1 MHTTFLPLLPAI
13 SLEQQQSLWLQKW
26 KHGGIHLHYAN
37 YTNFV
42 YNILI
47 FDFSTPQVFKIILL
61 EGCLQKLKIYRNVL
75 NKYNLFP
82 REKTDRV
89 PGWGDDWSRNRS
101 GLLGQ
106 TGGRDG
112 RSGYLRL
119 RCATLARR
127 RWQYSVSRPASESC
141 TLALDSVTGGRHIFI
156 YTLSRTQDHGT
167 GTHWATR
174 WDSAAILFNYVG
186 KTNDPRNAPGPG
198 YICHVTRI
206 NTNNKKYCLQWQSMP
221 IHWWKIIT
229 DFFNF

>member
-1 MHTTFLPLLPAI
+1 M
-13 SLEQQQSLWLQKW
+13 
-26 KHGGIHLHYAN
+26 
-37 YTNFV
+37 V
-42 YNILI
+42 YNLRELYELYLQYPYNWLFNSTSIQDHPFKWLSAEVKDLSYNI
-47 FDFSTPQVFKIILL
+47 FP
-61 EGCLQKLKIYRNVL
+61 
-75 NKYNLFP
+75 P
-82 REKTDRV
+82 EKTDRV

-112 RSGYLRL
+112 RPGYLRL

-127 RWQYSVSRPASESC
+127 RWQYSVPRPASESC

-206 NTNNKKYCLQWQSMP
+206 NTNNNFWEKIVLSSMTMP
-221 IHWWKIIT
+221 IQWWK
-229 DFFNF
+229 